1 MKNAFIKRQNG
12 IRKLAYPIFVRCSGK
27 EGKAGN
33 AVLPKGQND
42 SPPDTLRH
50 RGDYLYD
57 KGENDERFSCVN
69 LFEECPHLI
78 YKYILLYSD
87 KKVNDF
93 SELFQKLFFFVE
105 IDI

>member
-1 MKNAFIKRQNG
+1 M
-12 IRKLAYPIFVRCSGK
+12 
-27 EGKAGN
+27 
-33 AVLPKGQND
+33 
-42 SPPDTLRH
+42 
-50 RGDYLYD
+50 
-57 KGENDERFSCVN
+57 
-69 LFEECPHLI
+69 I